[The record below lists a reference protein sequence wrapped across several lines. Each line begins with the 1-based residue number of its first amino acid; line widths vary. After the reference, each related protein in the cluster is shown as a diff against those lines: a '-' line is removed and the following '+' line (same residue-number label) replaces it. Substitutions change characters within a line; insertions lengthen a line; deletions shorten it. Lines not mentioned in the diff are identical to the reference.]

1 MESVSLIFDTL
12 FFAQISQKQFSILRI
27 KKLDIYLIKS
37 FVGPFVMIYFIVL
50 FAFVLQNFWLY
61 MDEIVGKGLG
71 FTTIA
76 QYLLNLAVITTPV
89 ALPLALLLTGIMTFG
104 SLGEYFELAAIKSA
118 GVSLVRFMR
127 PLLFFAIIIGAISFL
142 INNYVMPVMNLKTYS
157 LLYDMRNKKPTLNLQ
172 EGIFNKLFE
181 GYTIRVG
188 SKDKNGQDF
197 YNITI
202 YDHNGSTGNKNVT
215 VAEKGRLVTSRD
227 GKYLVFE
234 LQNGW
239 RYEEGDDRRELEQ
252 TRMHFDQWNKIFDL
266 SKFEFKRTE
275 EELFKNNEK
284 MMNVG
289 QLYTLIDS
297 MSRKKEESFEVSRR
311 QIGKYISILDSS
323 KNLNVGMQKSEL
335 IRYKSS
341 YFEQIPD
348 SFKQQYLSYLDG
360 HIRASKSYLFNS
372 INEIQYNAKR
382 SNKLAIELNDK
393 FALAFA
399 CIVLF
404 LIGAPLGGIIRKG
417 GIGMPIVVGIIFF
430 VIYFIINSTGR
441 KLAEEEKLS
450 SWFGVWMATLLLTP
464 IALLVV
470 YIARNDSKLVSK
482 ESYLRIWEKIKFFFK
497 SLVKPLAKNKA

>member
-1 MESVSLIFDTL
+1 MIRIFFTQTD
-12 FFAQISQKQFSILRI
+12 QNIISILRI
-27 KKLDIYLIKS
+27 KKLDLYLIKS
-37 FVGPFVMIYFIVL
+37 FVGPFVMIFFVVL

-61 MDEIVGKGLG
+61 MDEIIGKGLG
-71 FTTIA
+71 FWTIA
-76 QYLLNLAVITTPV
+76 QYLLNLAVITTPI

-118 GVSLVRFMR
+118 GISLFRFMR
-127 PLLFFAIIIGAISFL
+127 PLLFFAIFIGCISFL
-142 INNYVMPVMNLKTYS
+142 INNYITPVMNLKTYS
-157 LLYDMRNKKPTLNLQ
+157 LLFDMRKKKPTLNLQ
-172 EGIFNKLFE
+172 EGIFNRLFD
-181 GYTIRVG
+181 GYSIRVG
-188 SKDKNGQDF
+188 TKDKNGSDF
-197 YNITI
+197 YNIII

-215 VAEKGRLVTSRD
+215 VAEKGKMITSRD

-239 RYEEGDDRRELEQ
+239 RYEEGEDRREIEQ
-252 TRMHFDQWNKIFDL
+252 TRMHFDHWNKIFDL

-289 QLYTLIDS
+289 QLYTLMDS
-297 MSRKKEESFEVSRR
+297 MDLKEKESFEMSRK
-311 QIGKYISILDSS
+311 QIGKYISVLDTS
-323 KNLNVGMQKSEL
+323 KNLNVSTNKTKL
-335 IRYKSS
+335 ITYKNS

-360 HIRASKSYLFNS
+360 NIRASKSYLFNS
-372 INEIQYNAKR
+372 INEINFNAKR

-450 SWFGVWMATLLLTP
+450 SWFGVWMATLILTP

-470 YIARNDSKLVSK
+470 FIARNDSKLVSK
-482 ESYLRIWEKIKFFFK
+482 ESYLRIWEKIKSFFRFI
-497 SLVKPLAKNKA
+497 VKPLARNKV